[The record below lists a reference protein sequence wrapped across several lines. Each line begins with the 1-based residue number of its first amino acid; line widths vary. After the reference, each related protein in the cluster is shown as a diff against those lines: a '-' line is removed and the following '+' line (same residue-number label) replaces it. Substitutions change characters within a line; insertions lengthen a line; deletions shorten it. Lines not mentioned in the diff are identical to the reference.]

1 MDYRNYYPYSEYTS
15 LRNQAGYGQGYGQ
28 AANQMPAQMYG
39 QTPVQMPGQRSSQM
53 PPQMNGQVSWQPPF
67 NQDFRFPV
75 SMDITDEEQMERD
88 MEYLRSMYP
97 DMAKRIQRYVDDEC
111 DKMEYDGSMM
121 FDEYPDRTMLR
132 KIGNDI
138 YDKVNEEGGLEGDMP
153 AGSESLNMNI
163 PNMNTPDNSMSD
175 MEPMNDSFNMSD
187 EEMYALEY
195 RGGRRPLRRDQN
207 NPVREL
213 IDVILFNEIFK
224 RRCRH
229 NRCRK
234 RMYW

>member
-15 LRNQAGYGQGYGQ
+15 IRNQTGYGQGYGQ
-28 AANQMPAQMYG
+28 ATNQMPAQMYG
-39 QTPVQMPGQRSSQM
+39 QGPGQMNSQIPSQM
-53 PPQMNGQVSWQPPF
+53 SGQIPF
-67 NQDFRFPV
+67 YQDYRFPMN
-75 SMDITDEEQMERD
+75 MDMTDEEQLERD

-97 DMAKRIQRYVDDEC
+97 EMAKRIQRHVDDEC

-138 YDKVNEEGGLEGDMP
+138 YDRVNEENGLEDMP
-153 AGSESLNMNI
+153 VTAEPENVNRANMNA
-163 PNMNTPDNSMSD
+163 PDNSMPN
-175 MEPMNDSFNMSD
+175 MEQMADSFNMSD

-195 RGGRRPLRRDQN
+195 RGGRRSHRRDQN

-213 IDVILFNEIFK
+213 VDVILFNEIFK